1 LKRLNLNTTP
11 FIVGGGIFIYLF
23 LRTFVVPITTD
34 EYLTL
39 RYFVERDWGAVFASY
54 HPDPVHASNNHVLNS
69 IFVKLSVSIF
79 GEHDWAIRLHVLAA
93 FVVCYYYLLK
103 LFKQLE
109 VPPMRSAMY
118 LVLVFLNPY
127 LLDFFGIA
135 RGYALSMAGWSAATY
150 YFILYRNEASLRNL
164 RNLLVWL
171 FLAVYANFSAMY
183 FALLFGLALLSCL
196 YQNKKEPFVKKH
208 LLLIGFACV
217 VAAAIT
223 YQPLYRTLHAK
234 STHGGTTG
242 FFTDTIVSYVLS
254 SIHYNPHV
262 RASGVFAFGLRYRE
276 LYGVLLLVAW
286 ATAVACGFKKIKPRL
301 LTIALQSL
309 VYQGVGVAL
318 ICVVLFHSLQVPYP
332 LTRTTLLFSLPFV
345 VSFLVAMEVLVRQ
358 NDRLRYFLLAA
369 TVAATLHF
377 MVCCNLDNTKEWE
390 AEGDAKRVLRYL
402 QTVRKDGRL
411 IHIGV
416 ENFRY
421 PSLAFYDRYKYK
433 GIIDV
438 EWLNPAMR
446 PEFEY
451 LYVPGDDIK
460 NYEPIYKVEENFG
473 HGVLLK
479 RLSL

>member
-1 LKRLNLNTTP
+1 MGG
-11 FIVGGGIFIYLF
+11 FIFTYLA
-23 LRTFVVPITTD
+23 LRVSIVPITTD

-39 RYFVERDWGAVFASY
+39 RYFVERDWGAVFTSY

-69 IFVKLSVSIF
+69 IFFKLSISIF

-93 FVVCYYYLLK
+93 FGICYHFLLK

-109 VPPMRSAMY
+109 VPPLRSAMY
-118 LVLVFLNPY
+118 LALVILNPY

-171 FLAVYANFSAMY
+171 FVAFYANFSAMY
-183 FALLFGLALLSCL
+183 FALLFGLALLSYR
-196 YQNKKEPFVKKH
+196 YQNRKEPFVKKH
-208 LLLIGFACV
+208 LILIGFACV

-223 YQPLYRTLHAK
+223 YQPLYRTLHAE

-242 FFTDTIVSYVLS
+242 FFTDAIVSYVLS
-254 SIHYNPHV
+254 STHYNPHV
-262 RASGVFAFGLRYRE
+262 RTTGVFAFGWHYRE
-276 LYGVLLLVAW
+276 FYGVLLLVAW
-286 ATAVACGFKKIKPRL
+286 VIAVACGLKKDKSKL
-301 LTIALQSL
+301 MNIAMQNL
-309 VYQGVGVAL
+309 VYQCVGSMAL
-318 ICVVLFHSLQVPYP
+318 CVVLFHSLQVPYP
-332 LTRTTLLFSLPFV
+332 FTRTTLLFSLPFV
-345 VSFLVAMEVLVRQ
+345 VSFLVAMEILVRQ
-358 NDRLRYFLLAA
+358 HDRLKYFLLAA
-369 TVAATLHF
+369 TVAAAWHF

-390 AEGDAKRVLRYL
+390 AEGDAKLVLRYL
-402 QTVRKDGRL
+402 QAVRKDGRL

-421 PSLAFYDRYKYK
+421 PSLAFYDRNKYK

-460 NYEPIYKVEENFG
+460 NYGSIYKVEENFG

-479 RLSL
+479 RASL